1 MVFRSAFRDTGCN
14 WQVVASE
21 GGTCTGGLRI
31 IGQSIRCFPLL
42 LRICPVRLGSVTNT
56 QGALI
61 TSFLYLLRRTHARMP
76 VITPEL

>member
-1 MVFRSAFRDTGCN
+1 MHRRITNNRPEHPMLSAF
-14 WQVVASE
+14 ASD
-21 GGTCTGGLRI
+21 L
-31 IGQSIRCFPLL
+31 
-42 LRICPVRLGSVTNT
+42 PVRLGSVTNT